1 MLETQLILQPNT
13 YKLTCD
19 AMWRVSHQQL
29 KHQITNSTLTFNIN
43 KSFKF

>member
-1 MLETQLILQPNT
+1 MLETKLILQLNI
-13 YKLTCD
+13 YNLTWHP
-19 AMWRVSHQQL
+19 MWRVPHQQL